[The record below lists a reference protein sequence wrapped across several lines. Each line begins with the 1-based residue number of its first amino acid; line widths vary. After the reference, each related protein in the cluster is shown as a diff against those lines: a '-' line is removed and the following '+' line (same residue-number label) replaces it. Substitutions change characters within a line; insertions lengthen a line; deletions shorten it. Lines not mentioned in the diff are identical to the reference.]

1 VLLLNIICQQTVHLN
16 NKLLD
21 LLDKETDLSKIQE
34 LENTIKEEN
43 EEICSQY
50 ERVIEMAENLDK
62 EYKDYYTEELVTIK
76 IHCIYI
82 NKNNEIERVIEDKM
96 ILKTPGLL
104 SKEEI
109 VSIIKHGSICNQ
121 VKYSLLYILKYN
133 INLEPIYL
141 KTFLRNKAL
150 LKDIGS
156 PFLQSV
162 KNIDTIKFDKC
173 ISMFH
178 DLNDLFIIFY
188 DKDKGKL
195 TNSSELDVSNNRT
208 KKIYIN
214 SSSFK
219 KTKRNIFKDNTP

>member
-1 VLLLNIICQQTVHLN
+1 ME
-16 NKLLD
+16 KSEE
-21 LLDKETDLSKIQE
+21 K
-34 LENTIKEEN
+34 KEEIIDKN
-43 EEICSQY
+43 IDSSWLEEF
-50 ERVIEMAENLDK
+50 ENLDK

-82 NKNNEIERVIEDKM
+82 NKNNEIERVIEDKI

-162 KNIDTIKFDKC
+162 KNIDAIKFDKC

-188 DKDKGKL
+188 DKNKDKL
-195 TNSSELDVSNNRT
+195 TNDSDLTNDLTSNNRT

-219 KTKRNIFKDNTP
+219 KTKRNIFKDNVL

>member
-1 VLLLNIICQQTVHLN
+1 ME
-16 NKLLD
+16 KSEE
-21 LLDKETDLSKIQE
+21 K
-34 LENTIKEEN
+34 KEEIIDKN
-43 EEICSQY
+43 IDSSWLEEF
-50 ERVIEMAENLDK
+50 ENLDK

-82 NKNNEIERVIEDKM
+82 NKNNEIERVIEDKI

-104 SKEEI
+104 YKEEI

-162 KNIDTIKFDKC
+162 KNIDAIKFDKC

-188 DKDKGKL
+188 DKNKDKL
-195 TNSSELDVSNNRT
+195 TNDSDLTNDLISNNRT

-219 KTKRNIFKDNTP
+219 KTKRNIFKDNVL

>member
-1 VLLLNIICQQTVHLN
+1 MEE
-16 NKLLD
+16 KDD
-21 LLDKETDLSKIQE
+21 LLIEDIDSSW
-34 LENTIKEEN
+34 LEEF
-43 EEICSQY
+43 
-50 ERVIEMAENLDK
+50 ENLDK
-62 EYKDYYTEELVTIK
+62 EYKDYYTEELATIK
-76 IHCIYI
+76 IHCTYV
-82 NKNNEIERVIEDKM
+82 NKNNEIERVIEDKI

-109 VSIIKHGSICNQ
+109 ISIVKHGSICNQ
-121 VKYSLLYILKYN
+121 MKYSLLYILKYN

-156 PFLQSV
+156 PFLKSV
-162 KNIDTIKFDKC
+162 KNINEIKFDKC

-178 DLNDLFIIFY
+178 DLNELFIIFY
-188 DKDKGKL
+188 DKNKDKL
-195 TNSSELDVSNNRT
+195 TNGQDQTANNRT

-219 KTKRNIFKDNTP
+219 KTKRNIFKDNML

>member
-1 VLLLNIICQQTVHLN
+1 MEKDKKKEIDDLIIG
-16 NKLLD
+16 D
-21 LLDKETDLSKIQE
+21 IDSSW
-34 LENTIKEEN
+34 LEEF
-43 EEICSQY
+43 
-50 ERVIEMAENLDK
+50 ENLDK
-62 EYKDYYTEELVTIK
+62 EYKDYYTEELATIK
-76 IHCIYI
+76 IHCIYV
-82 NKNNEIERVIEDKM
+82 NKNNEIERVIEDKI

-156 PFLQSV
+156 PFLKSI
-162 KNIDTIKFDKC
+162 KNIDAIKFDKC

-188 DKDKGKL
+188 DKNKDKL
-195 TNSSELDVSNNRT
+195 TNDSDLTNDLTSNNRT

-219 KTKRNIFKDNTP
+219 KTKRNIFKDNTL

>member
-1 VLLLNIICQQTVHLN
+1 MDNE
-16 NKLLD
+16 K
-21 LLDKETDLSKIQE
+21 KEIDDPLIGDIDSSW
-34 LENTIKEEN
+34 LEEF
-43 EEICSQY
+43 
-50 ERVIEMAENLDK
+50 ENLDK

-82 NKNNEIERVIEDKM
+82 NKNNEIERVIEDKI

-133 INLEPIYL
+133 INLDPIYL
-141 KTFLRNKAL
+141 KTFLKNKAS

-156 PFLQSV
+156 PFLKSV
-162 KNIDTIKFDKC
+162 KNIDAIKFDKC

-188 DKDKGKL
+188 DKNKDKDKDKL
-195 TNSSELDVSNNRT
+195 TNGLDPTSNNRT

-219 KTKRNIFKDNTP
+219 KTKRNIFKDNVL

>member
-1 VLLLNIICQQTVHLN
+1 MDKFMDKFMEEKDDILIENI
-16 NKLLD
+16 D
-21 LLDKETDLSKIQE
+21 SSW
-34 LENTIKEEN
+34 LEEF
-43 EEICSQY
+43 
-50 ERVIEMAENLDK
+50 ENLDK
-62 EYKDYYTEELVTIK
+62 EYKDYYTEELETIK
-76 IHCIYI
+76 VHCIYI

-96 ILKTPGLL
+96 ILKSPGLL

-109 VSIIKHGSICNQ
+109 VSIIKHGSVCNQ

-141 KTFLRNKAL
+141 KTFLRNKVS

-162 KNIDTIKFDKC
+162 KNIDAIKFDKC

-188 DKDKGKL
+188 DKDKSKL
-195 TNSSELDVSNNRT
+195 TNETGLTNDLTSNNRT
-208 KKIYIN
+208 KKVYIN

-219 KTKRNIFKDNTP
+219 KTKRNIFKDNTL

>member
-1 VLLLNIICQQTVHLN
+1 MDNE
-16 NKLLD
+16 K
-21 LLDKETDLSKIQE
+21 KETDDL
-34 LENTIKEEN
+34 LENVDSSWLEEF
-43 EEICSQY
+43 
-50 ERVIEMAENLDK
+50 ENLDK
-62 EYKDYYTEELVTIK
+62 EYKDYYTEELATIK

-82 NKNNEIERVIEDKM
+82 NKNNEIERVIEDKI

-109 VSIIKHGSICNQ
+109 ISIIKHGSICNQ

-162 KNIDTIKFDKC
+162 KNIDAIKFDKS

-178 DLNDLFIIFY
+178 DLNNLLIIFY
-188 DKDKGKL
+188 EKDKL
-195 TNSSELDVSNNRT
+195 TNGLDPSSNNKT

-214 SSSFK
+214 SSTFK
-219 KTKRNIFKDNTP
+219 KTRRNIFKDNVL

>member
-1 VLLLNIICQQTVHLN
+1 ME
-16 NKLLD
+16 KEEKKESDD
-21 LLDKETDLSKIQE
+21 LLIGDIDSSW
-34 LENTIKEEN
+34 LEEF
-43 EEICSQY
+43 
-50 ERVIEMAENLDK
+50 ENLDK
-62 EYKDYYTEELVTIK
+62 EYKDYYTEELATIK
-76 IHCIYI
+76 IHCIYV
-82 NKNNEIERVIEDKM
+82 NKNNEIERVIEDKI

-162 KNIDTIKFDKC
+162 KNIDAIKFDKC

-188 DKDKGKL
+188 DKNKNKL
-195 TNSSELDVSNNRT
+195 TNESDLTNDLTSNNTT
-208 KKIYIN
+208 KKVYIN

-219 KTKRNIFKDNTP
+219 KTKRNIFKDNIP

>member
-1 VLLLNIICQQTVHLN
+1 ME
-16 NKLLD
+16 KSEE
-21 LLDKETDLSKIQE
+21 K
-34 LENTIKEEN
+34 KEEIIDKN
-43 EEICSQY
+43 IDSSWLEEF
-50 ERVIEMAENLDK
+50 ENLDK

-82 NKNNEIERVIEDKM
+82 NKNNEIERVIEDKI

-162 KNIDTIKFDKC
+162 KNIDAIKFDKC

-188 DKDKGKL
+188 DKNKDKL
-195 TNSSELDVSNNRT
+195 TNDSDLTNDLISNNRT

-219 KTKRNIFKDNTP
+219 KTKRNIFKDNVL